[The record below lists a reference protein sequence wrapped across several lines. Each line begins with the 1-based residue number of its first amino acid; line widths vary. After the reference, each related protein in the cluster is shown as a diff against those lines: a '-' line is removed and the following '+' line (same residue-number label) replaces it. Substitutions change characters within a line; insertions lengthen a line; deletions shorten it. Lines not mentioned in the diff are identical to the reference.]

1 MYLYKGRGVS
11 ILKFPRPY
19 LIRSQPFEFVV
30 SKTIQFILRDIL
42 KEMQY
47 LPLVILLGTVLYL
60 ITILCTRRYKKP
72 ILSTTFIS
80 YSIMLVVITIFERE
94 SGSRTG
100 VSLKFFETLGGPKAN
115 AYVVE
120 NVLLF
125 IPFGILV
132 PLKWKQLR
140 NTFVCTFLGFC
151 LSCVIEIMQLITER
165 GHFQVDDILTNT
177 LGALIGGIVFRA
189 IFVCDY
195 KIQTS
200 LQT

>member
-1 MYLYKGRGVS
+1 MNL
-11 ILKFPRPY
+11 LF
-19 LIRSQPFEFVV
+19 

-132 PLKWKQLR
+132 P
-140 NTFVCTFLGFC
+140 
-151 LSCVIEIMQLITER
+151 
-165 GHFQVDDILTNT
+165 
-177 LGALIGGIVFRA
+177 
-189 IFVCDY
+189 
-195 KIQTS
+195 
-200 LQT
+200 

>member
-1 MYLYKGRGVS
+1 MNL
-11 ILKFPRPY
+11 LF
-19 LIRSQPFEFVV
+19 

-100 VSLKFFETLGGPKAN
+100 VSLKF
-115 AYVVE
+115 
-120 NVLLF
+120 
-125 IPFGILV
+125 
-132 PLKWKQLR
+132 LR
-140 NTFVCTFLGFC
+140 
-151 LSCVIEIMQLITER
+151 
-165 GHFQVDDILTNT
+165 H
-177 LGALIGGIVFRA
+177 
-189 IFVCDY
+189 
-195 KIQTS
+195 
-200 LQT
+200 

>member
-1 MYLYKGRGVS
+1 MNL
-11 ILKFPRPY
+11 LF
-19 LIRSQPFEFVV
+19 

-94 SGSRTG
+94 PGARTG
-100 VSLKFFETLGGPKAN
+100 IS
-115 AYVVE
+115 
-120 NVLLF
+120 
-125 IPFGILV
+125 
-132 PLKWKQLR
+132 LKWKQLR

-189 IFVCDY
+189 ISFVIIKYRHHYRHDY
-195 KIQTS
+195 D
-200 LQT
+200 

>member
-1 MYLYKGRGVS
+1 MNLS
-11 ILKFPRPY
+11 F
-19 LIRSQPFEFVV
+19 
-30 SKTIQFILRDIL
+30 SKTIQFILQDIL

-72 ILSTTFIS
+72 ILSTIFIS
-80 YSIMLVVITIFERE
+80 YSIMLFVITIFERE
-94 SGSRTG
+94 PGSRTG

-151 LSCVIEIMQLITER
+151 LSCVIEIIQLITER

-189 IFVCDY
+189 FSFVIIKYRHHYRHDY
-195 KIQTS
+195 D
-200 LQT
+200 

>member
-1 MYLYKGRGVS
+1 MNL
-11 ILKFPRPY
+11 LF
-19 LIRSQPFEFVV
+19 

-132 PLKWKQLR
+132 PLNMEAVKEY
-140 NTFVCTFLGFC
+140 FC
-151 LSCVIEIMQLITER
+151 LHLPGILLELR
-165 GHFQVDDILTNT
+165 YRNNAVDY
-177 LGALIGGIVFRA
+177 RA
-189 IFVCDY
+189 R
-195 KIQTS
+195 S
-200 LQT
+200 LPGR